1 MKPLALLLATLALG
15 CGAAVAADK
24 TTADKLVPLPVA
36 DRPACTAPEVATGA
50 GSVCGLALEADA
62 ADGSGEHAVDA
73 YLGIPYAEPPIG
85 ANRWQAPVPAAPHDG
100 VLKATAFGPVCPQVE
115 PSPKKVAQSE
125 DCLSLNVWTPRT
137 GTSGAEPALP
147 VMVYIHGGSFV
158 DSASSLPIFDGR
170 FLAASERVVVVTIN
184 YRLGALGFLAGID
197 GLTGNY
203 GFLDQ
208 QLALR
213 WVQDNI
219 ARFGGDPEKVT
230 LFGQSA
236 GAMSVGLHLVAP
248 GSRDLFRAAIMESNP
263 YGIPFKT
270 PDVAGRFAELF
281 RLKLGCL
288 FNSLACMRRQ
298 SAETIV
304 KEQTSLML
312 ALDTAVSGFAGD
324 LVWGPVIDGKVI
336 PAVPLATPIDKPV
349 LLGTNLNDG
358 LFFVSG
364 ERFKWFGKTEVPE
377 IEYTALTDLYFPPEG
392 REAIH
397 DIARYQPRSGDDTEA
412 MAHLLTDYLFTCPNR
427 LALAQATAPAWG
439 YEFTHVP
446 SFDVWPAITICAPDQ
461 KKVCHTF
468 ELPFVFG
475 HATTV
480 TRPLTPPDDQ
490 FTPAGRTLSEQMASY
505 WIRFAETLDPN
516 HDGAPAWSG
525 FTKDEPVRQILDE
538 TIGQKTDLD
547 ANCTMW
553 DGVGYALPGILGRI
567 ADMF

>member
-1 MKPLALLLATLALG
+1 MKPLALLLATLALS
-15 CGAAVAADK
+15 CAGAAADD
-24 TTADKLVPLPVA
+24 ADKLVPLPVA
-36 DRPACTAPEVATGA
+36 DRPACTAPEIDTGA

-62 ADGSGEHAVDA
+62 ADGSGHRVVDA
-73 YLGIPYAEPPIG
+73 YLGIPYAEPPTG
-85 ANRWQAPVPAAPHDG
+85 DNRWQPPVPAKPHDD
-100 VLKATAFGPVCPQVE
+100 VLKATDFGPVCPQVE
-115 PSPKKVAQSE
+115 PSPKKVAESE
-125 DCLSLNVWTPRT
+125 DCLSLNVWTPRA
-137 GTSGAEPALP
+137 GASGGAPSLP

-170 FLAASERVVVVTIN
+170 FLAASGRVVVVTIN

-208 QLALR
+208 ELALR

-236 GAMSVGLHLVAP
+236 GAMSVGLHLEAP
-248 GSRDLFRAAIMESNP
+248 ASHDLFRAAIMESNP
-263 YGIPFKT
+263 YGIPFKK
-270 PDVAGRFAELF
+270 PDVAGRFAESF
-281 RLKLGCL
+281 RLHLGCV
-288 FNSLACMRRQ
+288 FDSLACMRRQ

-336 PAVPLATPIDKPV
+336 PTEPMATPIDKPV

-377 IEYTALTDLYFPPEG
+377 IEYTALTDLYFPPKG

-397 DIARYQPRSGDDTEA
+397 DIPRYQPRSGDDTDA
-412 MAHLLTDYLFTCPNR
+412 MAHLLTDYLFTCPNK
-427 LALAQATAPAWG
+427 LALANASAPAWG
-439 YEFTHVP
+439 YQFTHVP
-446 SFDVWPAITICAPDQ
+446 SFDVWPGITICAPDQ

-475 HATTV
+475 DATPV
-480 TRPLTPPDDQ
+480 TRQLTPPGDR
-490 FTPAGRTLSEQMASY
+490 FTPAEQTLSEEMAGY

-516 HDGAPAWSG
+516 HDGAPDWPR
-525 FTKDEPVRQILDE
+525 FTKEKPVRHILDE
-538 TIGQKTDLD
+538 TTGQKTDLG